1 MNCCICDRPVGRNGI
16 WAFSWVQWCS
26 ASCREE
32 TRAAAIMR
40 KAFRRQ
46 HRVASLTAAVQAGF
60 GTYGSTYY
68 ANKFNA
74 VDALQE
80 LALLAMEER

>member
-1 MNCCICDRPVGRNGI
+1 
-16 WAFSWVQWCS
+16 
-26 ASCREE
+26 
-32 TRAAAIMR
+32 MR